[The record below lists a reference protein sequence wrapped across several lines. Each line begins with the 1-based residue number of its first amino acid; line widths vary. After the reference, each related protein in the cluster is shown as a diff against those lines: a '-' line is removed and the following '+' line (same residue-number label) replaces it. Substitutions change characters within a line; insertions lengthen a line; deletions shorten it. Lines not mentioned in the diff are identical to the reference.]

1 MKRLIKKA
9 NHDILNRD
17 FAIIYCNGKFYTGIT
32 HAYCL
37 NDIKKDNKDLDL
49 ILKSYQ
55 FRPSYDQF
63 MEISKQVGPVVLAH
77 CAAKE
82 EGVFID
88 IGFIEGDAIL
98 FDEIPNN
105 IKNEFE
111 KEYDMP
117 AYDEMKHD
125 NVNIQDP
132 EQNPYFDEMQQKTK
146 ELTDTMK
153 ELDKTEEAKEFL
165 ENNGYEY
172 DSRIW
177 VYVNDKGVAVDVNEA
192 SCVIY
197 TPLQENVECQSE
209 VIENAI
215 KGINNPI
222 EDVLDEYVGKD
233 NYSIIFRNFL
243 GPKGMY
249 EISFENN
256 YNQAVYLKSMGYRLD
271 IFVDGINIISEIED
285 YCPDGEFNYMRDM
298 KLLMDFKVD
307 EEEEEEE
314 EHEMGQNYNNNNSDD
329 DFGDLDDLDLDLD
342 DFDFDL
348 DSNLNDL
355 DLD

>member
-37 NDIKKDNKDLDL
+37 NDIKKDNKNLDL

-63 MEISKQVGPVVLAH
+63 VEISKQVGPIVLAH

-111 KEYDMP
+111 KKYDMP
-117 AYDEMKHD
+117 AYDEMKHN
-125 NVNIQDP
+125 NVNIRDP
-132 EQNPYFDEMQQKTK
+132 KQNPYFDEMQQKTK
-146 ELTDTMK
+146 ELTDTME

-172 DSRIW
+172 DSENW
-177 VYVNDKGVAVDVNEA
+177 VYVNDEGVVVEVDEA
-192 SCVIY
+192 RCIIY
-197 TPLQENVECQSE
+197 APLQENVECQTE
-209 VIENAI
+209 DIENAI

-222 EDVLDEYVGKD
+222 VNVLDEHVGKD
-233 NYSIIFRNFL
+233 NYSIIFRDFI
-243 GPKGMY
+243 GQKGMY

-256 YNQAVYLKSMGYRLD
+256 YNQAVYFRCMGGRLD
-271 IFVDGINIISEIED
+271 IFVDGININSEIEI

-298 KLLMDFKVD
+298 KLLMDFKID
-307 EEEEEEE
+307 EEEEEER
-314 EHEMGQNYNNNNSDD
+314 EMGQNYNNSNSDGD
-329 DFGDLDDLDLDLD
+329 LGDLDDLDLDLD
-342 DFDFDL
+342 DFDFDFDL
-348 DSNLNDL
+348 DLNLNDL